1 MSVASQVISP
11 FIYSP
16 SMSAPDASTTAQ
28 AKGHDLTQPAHVE
41 GIIATEDDAALYAD
55 NDADFISLDG
65 QSSTA
70 SMTSS
75 VMDYRYENGRRYHA
89 FREGQYVIPND
100 EREQDRLDLHH
111 HIYTMLLDGELY
123 RAPIS
128 DNISRILDIGTGTGA
143 WAIDMADKF
152 PDAQVIG
159 TDLSPI
165 QPNWTPPNCTFEV
178 DDFTSPWRFSA
189 PFDLVHARGLEG
201 SVADYPALFKSAREA
216 LVPGGY
222 FEVAEATVGC
232 FTDDETKEK
241 APSFYKWVEHL
252 KDASSKFGRPMGI
265 AQNMRK
271 WMEEAGFE
279 DVHEEIRKVCLS
291 SPFLTFS
298 ALAASLSAS

>member
-1 MSVASQVISP
+1 
-11 FIYSP
+11 
-16 SMSAPDASTTAQ
+16 
-28 AKGHDLTQPAHVE
+28 
-41 GIIATEDDAALYAD
+41 
-55 NDADFISLDG
+55 
-65 QSSTA
+65 
-70 SMTSS
+70 MTSS
-75 VMDYRYENGRRYHA
+75 VLDYRYENGRRYHA
-89 FREGQYVIPND
+89 YREGQYVIPND

-128 DNISRILDIGTGTGA
+128 TDISRILDIGTGTGA

-152 PDAQVIG
+152 PQAQVIG

-201 SVADYPALFKSAREA
+201 SVADYPALFASAREA

-241 APSFYKWVEHL
+241 AASFYEWVEHL

-279 DVHEEIRKVCLS
+279 DVHEEIRKVCLYIFTRVH
-291 SPFLTFS
+291 PRE
-298 ALAASLSAS
+298 LAALPFH